1 MLGTG
6 DDLVN
11 KRQVPAYEAYGLARS
26 TDQKTKAESTICQ
39 KQNQQFQYTVLRALM
54 EKLHHKV
61 PEEYLAEIHSRQ

>member
-26 TDQKTKAESTICQ
+26 TDQKTKAKPTIHQ

-54 EKLHHKV
+54 EKLQ
-61 PEEYLAEIHSRQ
+61 S